1 MTHELTTP
9 SHADDETKDSED
21 EDEEDIGAAEGKKSP
36 ATLNSIRSGRRSKK
50 GVGGAGGGGAS
61 SGASG
66 GGTKK
71 RDREEKES
79 DGIRIM
85 NVEII

>member
-1 MTHELTTP
+1 MTYELTTH
-9 SHADDETKDSED
+9 SHTDDETKDLED
-21 EDEEDIGAAEGKKSP
+21 EDEEGIGAADGKKSP
-36 ATLNSIRSGRRSKK
+36 ATFNPIRGGRRSKK

-71 RDREEKES
+71 RDRDEKES